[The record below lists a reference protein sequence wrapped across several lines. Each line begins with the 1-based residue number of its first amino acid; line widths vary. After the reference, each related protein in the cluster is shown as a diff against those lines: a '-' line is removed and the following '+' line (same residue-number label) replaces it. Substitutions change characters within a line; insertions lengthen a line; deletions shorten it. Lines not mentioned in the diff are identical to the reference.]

1 MTGLAPELRVG
12 YLRRVCRSHQSH
24 LRRSICPTLH
34 GDQPMSTSAAA
45 TVAATRSIIYL
56 GIDVYKESITIAV
69 LPDVRHRREST
80 AYRTI

>member
-1 MTGLAPELRVG
+1 
-12 YLRRVCRSHQSH
+12 
-24 LRRSICPTLH
+24 
-34 GDQPMSTSAAA
+34 MSSSAAA